1 LMSRPR
7 RVLIVDDD
15 TSIVELL
22 QQYFESSGYHVE
34 IALHGGDALTLIQ
47 HDPPDV
53 VLLDI
58 AMPGMD
64 GVQVL
69 QRILALEAA
78 PPVIIVTGHEEGTL
92 AARTRAMGA
101 VDYITKPFAL
111 ARIGQAVDAALASG
125 SNATDEP
132 ADP

>member
-1 LMSRPR
+1 MSRPR

-22 QQYFESSGYHVE
+22 QQYFESSGHHVE

-58 AMPGMD
+58 AMPGLD

-78 PPVIIVTGHEEGTL
+78 PPVIIVTGHEEGAL
-92 AARTRAMGA
+92 SEQTRALGA
-101 VDYITKPFAL
+101 FDYITKPFDL
-111 ARIGQAVDAALASG
+111 SRLSRAVDAALAPASED
-125 SNATDEP
+125 TDSSAAP
-132 ADP
+132 

>member
-1 LMSRPR
+1 MSRPR
-7 RVLIVDDD
+7 RILIVDDD
-15 TSIVELL
+15 TSIVGLL
-22 QQYFESSGYHVE
+22 QQFFESTGYHVE
-34 IALHGGDALTLIQ
+34 FDLHGGDALTLIQ

-58 AMPGMD
+58 AMPGLD

-78 PPVIIVTGHEEGTL
+78 PPVIIVTGHEDGAL

-111 ARIGQAVDAALASG
+111 ARIGQAVNAALTSG
-125 SNATDEP
+125 STATDEP

>member
-1 LMSRPR
+1 MSRPR

-101 VDYITKPFAL
+101 FDYITKPFAL

>member
-1 LMSRPR
+1 MSRPR
-7 RVLIVDDD
+7 RILIVDDD
-15 TSIVELL
+15 TSIVGLL
-22 QQYFESSGYHVE
+22 QQFFEGTGYHVE
-34 IALHGGDALTLIQ
+34 FALHGGDALTLIQ

-58 AMPGMD
+58 AMPGLD

-92 AARTRAMGA
+92 SVQTRAMGA
-101 VDYITKPFAL
+101 FDYITKPFDL
-111 ARIGQAVDAALASG
+111 SRLSRAVDAALAPASED
-125 SNATDEP
+125 TDSSAAP
-132 ADP
+132 

>member
-1 LMSRPR
+1 MSRPR